1 MESNITSAPIIAA
14 GTYLA
19 EGALILHDVIG
30 SGSYGHIYLG
40 QRTRPTSDT
49 ANTPAF
55 VAVKTIPKT
64 DLSPSQIDLLRIEFD
79 LQRTLAPHPNIVT
92 AHDLL
97 EDDDHVYMVMELCE
111 GGDLFDLIARE
122 QHVGPSGAAGIRD
135 QDLVAS
141 IFRDIVRAVAHAHLR
156 HGIYH
161 RDIKPENIVATGD
174 GLRWKLAD
182 FGLATRDRESFEHE
196 TGSSV
201 YIAPEQF
208 TLGEQGLP
216 YKTGSADVWSLGV
229 LLLAMIVGRHPW
241 NDANQSDAAF
251 AEFTRRPNSLR
262 ESFPGLSDSAWALLS
277 RMLDVDPT
285 TRITIQELERLVS
298 SHEPLGPFLIAV
310 TPPPMR
316 RSSPCQSSTC
326 SSAPLAIPHHPN
338 PTAKRDSFDSGI
350 GSWADLPDNELD
362 FDADPFAASSQRGC
376 GSEMLFG
383 GIEQRLEDADE
394 YLFVMEM

>member
-1 MESNITSAPIIAA
+1 MESNVTTAPIIPA
-14 GTYLA
+14 GTSLA
-19 EGALILHDVIG
+19 HDTLILHDVIG

-40 QRTRPTSDT
+40 QRTQPTSDT

-55 VAVKTIPKT
+55 VAVKTIPKA
-64 DLSPSQIDLLRIEFD
+64 DLSSSQIDLLRIEFD
-79 LQRTLAPHPNIVT
+79 LQRTLAPHVNIVT

-135 QDLVAS
+135 QELVAS
-141 IFRDIVRAVAHAHLR
+141 IFRDIVHAVAHAHLR

-161 RDIKPENIVATGD
+161 RDIKPENVVATGD

-216 YKTGSADVWSLGV
+216 YKTGPADVWSLGV

-241 NDANQSDAAF
+241 NEANQADSAF
-251 AEFTRRPNSLR
+251 VEFTRRPESLR
-262 ESFPGLSDSAWALLS
+262 DSFPGLSDGAWALLS
-277 RMLDVDPT
+277 RMLDVDPIA
-285 TRITIQELERLVS
+285 RISIQDLEHLVN
-298 SHEPLGPFLIAV
+298 SHDPLGPFLTTV
-310 TPPPMR
+310 TPPQIPR
-316 RSSPCQSSTC
+316 SPPRQSSPS

-338 PTAKRDSFDSGI
+338 PAVKRDSFDSGI
-350 GSWADLPDNELD
+350 GSWADLADHELD
-362 FDADPFAASSQRGC
+362 FDADPFAASSQRGS
-376 GSEMLFG
+376 GSEVFFG

-394 YLFVMEM
+394 YLFVMEI